1 MRTWLLC
8 GMLVAGISA
17 LSGCSF
23 LEDLGGAMSNNA
35 PPASAGA
42 PPEAAPNGGSEPSA
56 ASTSP
61 PLATTP
67 VPKRKP
73 DIVDPKTLVGLDK
86 AAVTAL
92 FGEPHS
98 ITLAQPA
105 LVWSWRTD
113 DCVLRLF
120 FYPDVSDRKFKAL
133 AYQIN
138 TTEEKHKAV
147 VIDTCA
153 TRLKWA
159 HDEAT
164 R

>member
-8 GMLVAGISA
+8 GMLAAGISA

-23 LEDLGGAMSNNA
+23 LDDLGGAMSKK
-35 PPASAGA
+35 PPPSSVGA
-42 PPEAAPNGGSEPSA
+42 QPESVPNGGPESPVAEAP
-56 ASTSP
+56 P

-73 DIVDPKTLVGLDK
+73 DIVDPKSLVGLDK

-105 LVWSWRTD
+105 LGWSWRTD
-113 DCVLRLF
+113 DCVLRRC
-120 FYPDVSDRKFKAL
+120 FYPDVSERKFKAL
-133 AYQIN
+133 A
-138 TTEEKHKAV
+138 
-147 VIDTCA
+147 
-153 TRLKWA
+153 
-159 HDEAT
+159 
-164 R
+164 